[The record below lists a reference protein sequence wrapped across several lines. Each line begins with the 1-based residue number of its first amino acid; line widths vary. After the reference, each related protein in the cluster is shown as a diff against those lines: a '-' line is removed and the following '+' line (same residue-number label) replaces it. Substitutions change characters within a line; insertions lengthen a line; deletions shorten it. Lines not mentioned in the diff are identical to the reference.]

1 MNKFE
6 IENFIGV
13 FPNAVSK
20 NYCDTVVKHY
30 NYLENWNKIVSRQDQ
45 EKVMD
50 IHKKTDQY
58 FFENES
64 DPTLIDTNALI
75 AREFAQSAWNC
86 YSAYA
91 QQYGVL
97 SSLTTHKIS
106 QTIKLQ
112 KTKPAG
118 GYHIWHCEHDDN
130 QSGKRLLLVMLYL
143 NSVEHGGETEF
154 LYQSKR
160 VSPEAGTMVICPA
173 GFTHTHRGNPPLSG
187 DKYLMNTW
195 IEFVA

>member
-1 MNKFE
+1 MSQFE

-13 FPNAVSK
+13 FPNVVSK
-20 NYCDTVVKHY
+20 EYCDGVIQHY
-30 NYLENWNKIVSRQDQ
+30 NYLENWNKIVSRQDSD
-45 EKVMD
+45 KAMD
-50 IHKKTDQY
+50 IHKRTDQY

-64 DPTLIDTNALI
+64 EPSLVDTNALI
-75 AREFAQSAWNC
+75 ARGFAQSVWNC

-97 SSLTTHKIS
+97 ASLSTHKIS
-106 QTIKLQ
+106 QTVKLQ

-118 GYHIWHCEHDDN
+118 GYHIWHCEHDDT
-130 QSGKRLLLVMLYL
+130 QSGRRLLLAMLYL
-143 NSVEHGGETEF
+143 NTVESGGETEF

-160 VSPEAGTMVICPA
+160 IRAEAGTIVICPS

-195 IEFVA
+195 IEFV